1 MRLYRILQIF
11 FGSLLVAGVLEAQQ
25 GAPATPAATPRSAV
39 RPDATIQEIMATMV
53 VPTSKVVFEAVS
65 TETVQGKEVQ
75 KEPKTDAEW
84 AAVKDNALK
93 MFEAS
98 KLMAMDGR
106 HIARNMNAK
115 GKDGELAPK
124 QIETLLAKNR
134 PEWNKFAREFGEVA
148 STAAKAAEKKDKD
161 GVFGAAGDLDTACE
175 NCHQTFWYPE
185 QDQPTKK
192 K

>member
-1 MRLYRILQIF
+1 MTFRVMQVF

-25 GAPATPAATPRSAV
+25 GATTNKPAASTV
-39 RPDATIQEIMATMV
+39 RPDTTIQDIMAMMV

-84 AAVKDNALK
+84 TAVKENALK
-93 MFEAS
+93 MVEAS
-98 KLMAMDGR
+98 RLMTMDGR
-106 HIARNMNAK
+106 HVARNMNAK
-115 GKDGELAPK
+115 GKDGELGPK
-124 QIETLLAKNR
+124 DIEALLAKHR

-148 STAAKAAEKKDKD
+148 NTAARAAEKKDKD

-185 QDQPTKK
+185 PK
-192 K
+192 

>member
-1 MRLYRILQIF
+1 MESEGTTMTYRVMQIF

-25 GAPATPAATPRSAV
+25 GAPVNKSGASGSAV
-39 RPDATIQEIMATMV
+39 RTDTTIQEIMAMMV

-84 AAVKDNALK
+84 AAVKENALK
-93 MFEAS
+93 MVEAS
-98 KLMAMDGR
+98 KLMTMDGR
-106 HIARNMNAK
+106 HVARNMNAK
-115 GKDGELAPK
+115 GKDGELGPK
-124 QIETLLAKNR
+124 EIEALLVKHR
-134 PEWNKFAREFGEVA
+134 PEWNRFAREFGEVA
-148 STAAKAAEKKDKD
+148 NTAVKAAEKKDKD

-185 QDQPTKK
+185 PK
-192 K
+192 

>member
-1 MRLYRILQIF
+1 MTFRVMQVF

-25 GAPATPAATPRSAV
+25 GAAANKPAASTV
-39 RPDATIQEIMATMV
+39 RPDTTIQEIMAMMV

-84 AAVKDNALK
+84 AAVKENALK
-93 MFEAS
+93 MVEAS

-106 HIARNMNAK
+106 RVARNMNAK
-115 GKDGELAPK
+115 GKDGELGPK
-124 QIETLLAKNR
+124 QIEALLAKHR
-134 PEWNKFAREFGEVA
+134 PEWNKFAREFGDVA
-148 STAAKAAEKKDKD
+148 NNAVKAAEKKDKD

-185 QDQPTKK
+185 PK
-192 K
+192 

>member
-1 MRLYRILQIF
+1 MTYRVLQIL

-25 GAPATPAATPRSAV
+25 GAPVNKPAASGSTV
-39 RPDATIQEIMATMV
+39 RPDTTIQEIMATMV

-75 KEPKTDAEW
+75 KQPKTEAEW
-84 AAVKDNALK
+84 AAVKENAQK
-93 MFEAS
+93 MVQAS
-98 KLMAMDGR
+98 RLLAMNGR
-106 HIARNMNAK
+106 HVARNMNAK
-115 GKDGELAPK
+115 GKDGELGPK
-124 QIETLLAKNR
+124 EIEALLAKHR

-148 STAAKAAEKKDKD
+148 NTAASAAEKKDKD

-185 QDQPTKK
+185 PK
-192 K
+192 

>member
-1 MRLYRILQIF
+1 MTYRVLQIL
-11 FGSLLVAGVLEAQQ
+11 FGSLLVAGALEAQQ
-25 GAPATPAATPRSAV
+25 GAPVNKAASPGSTV

-75 KEPKTDAEW
+75 KEPKTAAEW
-84 AAVKDNALK
+84 AAVKENALR
-93 MFEAS
+93 MLEAS

-106 HIARNMNAK
+106 HVARNMNAK
-115 GKDGELAPK
+115 GKDGELGPK
-124 QIETLLAKNR
+124 EIEALLAKHR

-148 STAAKAAEKKDKD
+148 NAAARAAEKKDKD

-185 QDQPTKK
+185 PK
-192 K
+192 